1 MNQIAKDADSSEVR
15 GLDGR
20 IVDIVSS
27 LTNHTV
33 VLDHLEQGVCY
44 FGVDQRLI
52 LSNARYATMYGLDV
66 ADIRPGLTLQEITE
80 RRCARGGGPTMSFH
94 DYLAWCASLTGRDE
108 ARVWTS
114 RLQDGRTIR
123 IQHQP
128 TPDQGWIAVHEDV
141 TDQLHA
147 QGQLSETRAS
157 LVDLRIRQAQ
167 SEAKLARLVRH
178 DALTDLPN
186 RTALGERLASTFAT
200 ADERRDSF
208 AVVCLDLDHF
218 KGVNEFFGTAMGDAL
233 LRDVAR
239 RFEAATA
246 GAFLA
251 RVSGDEFMVIAT
263 GGPQAQ
269 SVASLVDR
277 LEAAV
282 AGDLVIDGLRLR
294 IGVSIGVAVYP
305 ADGRDETGLLANAT
319 AALQRAKS
327 EGRGTCRF
335 FEEAINRRHR
345 ERIDLQRDLR
355 SVLVDGELLL
365 HYQPL
370 SLITGDVFGFEA
382 LVRWRHPRHG
392 LLQPGAFIELA
403 EESGFISE
411 IGTWVMREACR
422 EAASWRHPLR
432 ISVNVSPLQFRHTNL
447 TEVVRAAL
455 DDSGLAPERLEIEI
469 TESVLI
475 SNPMQVI
482 AILRQLKALGV
493 KVSMDDFGTGYSS
506 LSSLQSFPFDKIK
519 IDRAFTSQL
528 GINEQST
535 AIVRA
540 VIGLGRNLS
549 LPVLAE
555 GVETEQ
561 QRAVLIAE
569 GCPEVQGFLIG
580 RPQPIEHYAALI
592 GSSP

>member
-1 MNQIAKDADSSEVR
+1 MSKCAEGGVQ

-27 LTNHTV
+27 LTSYAA
-33 VLDHLEQGVCY
+33 VLDHLEQGVCC
-44 FGVDQRLI
+44 FGGDHRLV
-52 LSNARYATMYGLDV
+52 LSNARYATMYGLHV

-80 RRCARGGGPTMSFH
+80 RRCARGGGPSMSFH

-108 ARVWTS
+108 ARVWMS

-128 TPDQGWIAVHEDV
+128 TPDRGWIAVHEDV
-141 TDQLHA
+141 TDQMHA
-147 QGQLSETRAS
+147 EGQLSETRAS
-157 LVDLRIRQAQ
+157 LSDLRIRQAQ

-178 DALTDLPN
+178 DVLTDLPN
-186 RTALGERLASTFAT
+186 RTALGERLATTLAT
-200 ADERRDSF
+200 AAERREGF
-208 AVVCLDLDHF
+208 AVICLDLDHF
-218 KGVNEFFGTAMGDAL
+218 KGVNEFFGNAVGDAL

-239 RFEAATA
+239 RFEVACADD
-246 GAFLA
+246 FLA

-263 GGPQAQ
+263 HGPQPRGA
-269 SVASLVDR
+269 AALVDR
-277 LEAAV
+277 LEAAL
-282 AGDLVIDGLRLR
+282 AGERDIDGLRLR

-305 ADGRDETGLLANAT
+305 VDGKDETGLLANAT
-319 AALQRAKS
+319 AALQRAKA

-335 FEEAINRRHR
+335 FEEAINRRQR

-355 SVLVDGELLL
+355 QVLVDGELLL

-370 SLITGDVFGFEA
+370 ARVTGEVFGFEA

-422 EAASWRHPLR
+422 EAASWPNGLR
-432 ISVNVSPLQFRHTNL
+432 VSVNVSPLQFRHTNL
-447 TEVVRAAL
+447 AEVVRTAL
-455 DDSGLAPERLEIEI
+455 DESGLAPGRLEIEI

-475 SNPMQVI
+475 SNPVQVV
-482 AILRQLKALGV
+482 AILRQLKDLGV

-528 GINEQST
+528 GINAQST

-540 VIGLGRNLS
+540 VIGLGRNLN

-555 GVETEQ
+555 GVETER

-569 GCPEVQGFLIG
+569 GCPELQGFLIG
-580 RPQPIEHYAALI
+580 RPQPIEHYAELTGA
-592 GSSP
+592 SS